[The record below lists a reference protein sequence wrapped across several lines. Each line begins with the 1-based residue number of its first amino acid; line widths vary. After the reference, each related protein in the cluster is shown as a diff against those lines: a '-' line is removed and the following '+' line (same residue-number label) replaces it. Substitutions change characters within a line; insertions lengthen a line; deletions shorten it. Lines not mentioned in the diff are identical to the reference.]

1 MDTAVRYRTLW
12 NSSGIPSNDH
22 EEDVRGPC
30 GAPEIRLALIAKA
43 ESLRELL
50 LLIIKVDQVCVISGI
65 FLVSSAHREMCPR
78 DDSQRA
84 GHMPQTGLQP
94 RLQIDHKQ
102 HQGREQPEVL
112 QQYECQVGTRRLFS
126 SSEGYAPDR
135 KKEHIR
141 QQQRQADAHQCLA

>member
-50 LLIIKVDQVCVISGI
+50 LVIIKVDQILVILSI
-65 FLVSSAHREMCPR
+65 LLVSSAHRVMR
-78 DDSQRA
+78 RYDDCYRNSQ
-84 GHMPQTGLQP
+84 MPQTNFQP
-94 RLQIDHKQ
+94 GLQIDQKQ
-102 HQGREQPEVL
+102 QQGWKQPKVL
-112 QQYECQVGTRRLFS
+112 QQYECQVST
-126 SSEGYAPDR
+126 
-135 KKEHIR
+135 
-141 QQQRQADAHQCLA
+141 